1 MKHLIKFKSI
11 RRKIGWGIGIII
23 ALILI
28 SSVVNYSALRAI
40 NKSSDQLITNEIPL
54 MGLEMQYVMH
64 LIVLGGDFNNYML
77 SGDPKWK
84 EEYMGELEIGEQV
97 ETQLLTL
104 NSNEVYEELF
114 RHKDELQDM
123 QLQAIELYEKGEMEQ
138 AKRLTDE
145 SIRVSEELQ
154 EKGFQIAMDRGEQT
168 AVVGDRLSY
177 TNDFSRITMIII
189 AFITLVISVLITF
202 FISNSIT
209 KPIQIVMNRLKLLAK
224 GDFSHEPLQT
234 SERDETFEL
243 VEATNL
249 MSEQT
254 QTLIQ
259 NVQQVSGSVSGHSEN
274 LNRSAQEVKVS
285 SEQIVTTMDELAN
298 GAEVQANSAS
308 DLSHS
313 MSTFA
318 NQMEQ
323 ANQNGQQ
330 MEASI
335 EKIIYMTAQGQDLM
349 NASSNQMKHI
359 TEIVEDSV
367 EKMKNLD
374 QQSQEITE
382 LVKVVNSIAE
392 QTNLLALNAAIEAAR
407 AGEEGKG
414 FAVVADEVRKLA
426 EQVSSSVNSITGI
439 ATNIQVDSS
448 TVSEALQ
455 NGYQAVGEGTEKID
469 STRTTFNE
477 ISDEITTMISN
488 VQEVTSNLK
497 EMADHTQGMNQS
509 IEEVASVSE
518 ESAAGV
524 EETAASAQQT
534 SATFEEVA
542 NNSEQLSQLAEQL
555 NELVH
560 QFKLAK

>member
-1 MKHLIKFKSI
+1 MRHLIKFKSI

-234 SERDETFEL
+234 SERDETSEL

-524 EETAASAQQT
+524 EETAASVQQT